1 MVTVENT
8 IRDMEVGTAV
18 QWAAEGV
25 SAKRL
30 RTMVRDGQLI
40 RKRHGIYATAAAVVA
55 AHQDKAHAH
64 ALEVRAALRAASAAG
79 AVASHESAALIH
91 GIPLLREPSEG
102 LVSLTRPA
110 TVFRDRPLL
119 GVRFYPARLP
129 AGHVT
134 MELDVPVTTIA
145 RTVIDLS
152 RTRSFMDGVVAADH
166 AMRTLRISKS
176 ALSRVID
183 ACKGWPGTD
192 HARRVVHFSDERSG
206 SPLESSARVVFDAFR
221 LPAPEL
227 RAEVTGGPWVN
238 SDGTVAHEYH
248 ECKVDFMWQEYMT
261 VAEIDG
267 LMKHD
272 SGQRAI
278 DERKRDRLIR
288 EAGYK
293 LVHITWAELLK
304 YPEQIIQRVLDAFA
318 ATYEAWY
325 RTCST

>member
-1 MVTVENT
+1 MVTIENT
-8 IRDMEVGTAV
+8 IRDMEVGTAL

-91 GIPLLREPSEG
+91 GIPLLKEPSDG

-110 TVFRDRPLL
+110 TAFRDRPLR

-134 MELDVPVTTIA
+134 LELDVPVTTIA

-152 RTRSFMDGVVAADH
+152 RTRSFMDGVVAADY
-166 AMRTLRISKS
+166 AIRTLKISKS
-176 ALSRVID
+176 ALSRVVD

-227 RAEVTGGPWVN
+227 RAEVTGGLREVDFLWRQYK
-238 SDGTVAHEYH
+238 TVADINGPL
-248 ECKVDFMWQEYMT
+248 KN
-261 VAEIDG
+261 
-267 LMKHD
+267 D
-272 SGQRAI
+272 SVQSAI

-318 ATYEAWY
+318 ATDGAWY
-325 RTCST
+325 QRCST

>member
-1 MVTVENT
+1 M
-8 IRDMEVGTAV
+8 

-40 RKRHGIYATAAAVVA
+40 RKRHGIYATAEAVVA
-55 AHQDKAHAH
+55 AHEDKAHAH
-64 ALEVRAALRAASAAG
+64 ALEVRAALRVASAAG

-91 GIPLLREPSEG
+91 GIPLLTEPSDG

-110 TVFRDRPLL
+110 TAFRDRPLR

-166 AMRTLRISKS
+166 AIRTLRISKS

-183 ACKGWPGTD
+183 ACKGWPGAD

-206 SPLESSARVVFDAFR
+206 SPLESSARVIFDAFR

-227 RAEVTGGPWVN
+227 QAEVTGALP
-238 SDGTVAHEYH
+238 E
-248 ECKVDFMWQEYMT
+248 VDFMWRQYKT
-261 VAEIDG
+261 VADTDGLVLRGAIEGDAVQSAIDG
-267 LMKHD
+267 
-272 SGQRAI
+272 RRR
-278 DERKRDRLIR
+278 ERLIR

-318 ATYEAWY
+318 ATDEAWY
-325 RTCST
+325 QRCGT

>member
-8 IRDMEVGTAV
+8 IRDVDVGTAL
-18 QWAAEGV
+18 QWTAEGV

-40 RKRHGIYATAAAVVA
+40 RKRHGIYATAEAVVA
-55 AHQDKAHAH
+55 AHEDKAHAH

-91 GIPLLREPSEG
+91 GIPLLKEPSDG

-110 TVFRDRPLL
+110 TVFRDRPLR

-134 MELDVPVTTIA
+134 MELEVPVTTIT

-152 RTRSFMDGVVAADH
+152 RTRSFMDGVVAADY
-166 AMRTLRISKS
+166 AIRKLRISKS
-176 ALSRVID
+176 ALRVVID

-192 HARRVVHFSDERSG
+192 RARRVVDFSDGRSG
-206 SPLESSARVVFDAFR
+206 SPLGSCARVVFDAFR

-227 RAEVTGGPWVN
+227 QAEVTGGLQ
-238 SDGTVAHEYH
+238 E
-248 ECKVDFMWQEYMT
+248 VDFMWRQYKT
-261 VAEIDG
+261 VADTDGLVRYDAVQSAIDG
-267 LMKHD
+267 
-272 SGQRAI
+272 
-278 DERKRDRLIR
+278 RKRDRLIR

-293 LVHITWAELLK
+293 LVHITWAELFK

-318 ATYEAWY
+318 ATDEAWY
-325 RTCST
+325 RRCST